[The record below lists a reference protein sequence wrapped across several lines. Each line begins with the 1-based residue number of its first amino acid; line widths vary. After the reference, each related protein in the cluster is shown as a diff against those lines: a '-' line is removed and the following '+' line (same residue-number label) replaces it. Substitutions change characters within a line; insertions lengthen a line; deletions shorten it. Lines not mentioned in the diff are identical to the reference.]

1 MVERISLS
9 MLLWLAAGLSA
20 AGSCVSA
27 EPTICPLL
35 CCRGTALGESAQSQ
49 PHRASLT
56 KLHLSHP
63 KCLLWAP
70 KSGSQGR

>member
-1 MVERISLS
+1 MVAGISLS

-27 EPTICPLL
+27 ELTICPLL

-49 PHRASLT
+49 PQSQPLT
-56 KLHLSHP
+56 KMHLSHP
-63 KCLLWAP
+63 KLPALGTP
-70 KSGSQGR
+70 IRQPG